1 MTAIQTVLDD
11 IDNIKQSVAIRIV
24 DGDITKKYGTYVIG
38 RLDDLSYKISKIK
51 NI

>member
-11 IDNIKQSVAIRIV
+11 IDNIKQSVVMRMV
-24 DGDITKKYGTYVIG
+24 DGDITKKYGSYITG
-38 RLDDLSYKISKIK
+38 RLDDISYKISKIK